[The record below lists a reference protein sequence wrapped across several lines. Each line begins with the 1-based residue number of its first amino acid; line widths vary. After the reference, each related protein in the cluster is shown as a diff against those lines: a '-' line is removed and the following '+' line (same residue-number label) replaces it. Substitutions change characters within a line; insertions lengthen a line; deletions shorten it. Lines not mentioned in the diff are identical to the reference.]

1 MTLMILKECY
11 WNNIKIKIM
20 LGKIFNK
27 SKEITSMNKSKK
39 NWTKD
44 DAEFIV
50 LFGSQSGST
59 EIMANTFFK
68 RLLNEGKL
76 AFIDELDNYS
86 TYKNAKH
93 LIVFTSTYGAGDPPS
108 SASEFEDVFNDTI
121 PLNPLK
127 FSVVAFGSTSF
138 QDFCQFGVNVDSWL
152 ESSDY
157 FERFIPLVKVD
168 NQSEHDFQVWNSLW
182 DSASNNDLKI
192 DYEQNE
198 HKSKRTNQFTIVSN
212 QEIASDKT
220 HLIKLTTNDKV
231 KFQSGD
237 LLSVFTDDEE
247 NPRQYSIA
255 RIGDNILLSIKKHDK
270 GICSN
275 YLCNLSEGN
284 TINASVEY
292 NKSFHFA
299 KNAPSVWMIGNGT
312 GVAPFLG
319 MIEENTR
326 AHLKLIWGGRYDSS
340 FDLYKPF
347 VDKAIDKGLMD
358 GYDLALSRTGKKQY
372 VQNILANKQLEVS
385 NALESGSVFMIC
397 GSIKMESSVLK
408 ILDEITNNQL
418 DKPLSYFQKNGQ
430 ILKDCY

>member
-1 MTLMILKECY
+1 MF
-11 WNNIKIKIM
+11 
-20 LGKIFNK
+20 GKIFKK
-27 SKEITSMNKSKK
+27 SKEVTSINKSKK
-39 NWTKD
+39 NWNKD

-59 EIMANTFFK
+59 EIMANNFFK
-68 RLLNEGKL
+68 RLLNEGKR

-86 TYKNAKH
+86 TYKKATH

-108 SASEFEDVFNDTI
+108 SASEFEDIFNYTV
-121 PLNPLK
+121 PLNTLK
-127 FSVVAFGSTSF
+127 FAVVAFGSTSF
-138 QDFCQFGVNVDSWL
+138 QDFCQFGVDVDIWL

-157 FERFIPLVKVD
+157 YERFIPLVKVD

-182 DSASNNDLKI
+182 DSAINKDLKI
-192 DYEQNE
+192 DYQQNE
-198 HKSKRTNQFTIVSN
+198 HKSKKTNEFTIVSN
-212 QEIASDKT
+212 QEIESDKT
-220 HLIKLTTNDKV
+220 HLIKLTPDDKI

-237 LLSVFTDDEE
+237 LLSVFTNDEE

-255 RIGDNILLSIKKHDK
+255 KIGNNILLSVKKHQK

-284 TINASVEY
+284 IINASIEY
-292 NKSFHFA
+292 NKSFHFVQ
-299 KNAPSVWMIGNGT
+299 NATSVWMIGNGT

-319 MIEENTR
+319 MMEENTG

-347 VDKAIDKGLMD
+347 VEKAIDKGLMD

-385 NALESGSVFMIC
+385 SALESGSVFMIC

-408 ILDEITNNQL
+408 ILDKITKNQL
-418 DKPLSYFQKNGQ
+418 GKPLSYFQKNGQ
-430 ILKDCY
+430 LLKDCY

>member
-1 MTLMILKECY
+1 
-11 WNNIKIKIM
+11 M
-20 LGKIFNK
+20 LGKIFKKNTA
-27 SKEITSMNKSKK
+27 ITSTDKPKK

-44 DAEFIV
+44 EAEFIV
-50 LFGSQSGST
+50 LFGTQSGST

-68 RLLNEGKL
+68 KLLKEGKR

-86 TYKNAKH
+86 TYKKAKH
-93 LIVFTSTYGAGDPPS
+93 LIVLTSTYGAGDPPS
-108 SASEFEDVFNDTI
+108 SAGEFEDVFNDTI

-127 FSVVAFGSTSF
+127 FAVVAFGSTSF
-138 QDFCQFGVNVDSWL
+138 QDFCQFGVDVDSWL

-168 NQSEHDFQVWNSLW
+168 NQSEHDFQDFNSLW
-182 DSASNNDLKI
+182 DSAINNDLKI
-192 DYEQNE
+192 DYQQNE
-198 HKSKRTNQFTIVSN
+198 DKSKKTNEFTIVSN
-212 QEIASDKT
+212 QEIPSDKT
-220 HLIKLTTNDKV
+220 HLIKLTPNDKI

-237 LLSVFTDDEE
+237 LLSVFTNDEE

-255 RIGDNILLSIKKHDK
+255 RIGDDILLSIKKHEK

-275 YLCNLSEGN
+275 YLCNLREGN

-292 NKSFHFA
+292 NKSFHFV

-347 VDKAIDKGLMD
+347 VEKAIDKGLMD